1 MKQNFWRE
9 IRRLAPQSSP
19 ATFKRRAPCSSGA
32 AAQQP
37 ALVRPSPPP
46 ARSPSVRD
54 PLLCFPGLDT
64 KHFSVEFISISLP
77 PQLVQLR
84 CYAVGHTVPVTLL
97 GPLLLLEA
105 LRLRTHLLQAH
116 PIWTCYGYVIV
127 ALCSLGPTFPLPL
140 LQPWRLLPLFKTVK
154 EIHVWG

>member
-1 MKQNFWRE
+1 VKQNFWRE

-19 ATFKRRAPCSSGA
+19 ATLKRRAPCSTA
-32 AAQQP
+32 P
-37 ALVRPSPPP
+37 LHPSPPP
-46 ARSPSVRD
+46 ARGPSVRD

-64 KHFSVEFISISLP
+64 KHFSVGFISISLP
-77 PQLVQLR
+77 PQLVQTVQLR
-84 CYAVGHTVPVTLL
+84 CYAVGYTVPVTLL